1 MSGTKPAAT
10 AASTAAVASASSAA
24 SNAVSGAVSGA
35 ASGAVSA
42 GAKPASGAKSADTA
56 SADTKSAGAKSASA
70 ASAGAKSADTASA
83 GAASAVS
90 ERLVSLDAYRGFIM
104 LAMASSGLGFA
115 QVAKQPEVWER
126 FSGQWFDGVW
136 RWMWRTLAYQFD
148 HVAWTGCAF
157 WDLIQPSFMFMVGVS
172 MPFSNARRAKEG
184 QSVARRLAHV
194 LFRSAV
200 LVGLGVFLSSNGA
213 PLTNFTFVNVLTQIG
228 LGYPFLYLLS
238 EKSGRRD
245 NTGRWIGG
253 QLAAAA
259 VVLIGYGAWFAS
271 YTPTAEARAEV
282 EQALQA
288 AGKTL
293 DPATQFEGWAAHWN
307 KHGNAAAAVDRWLLN
322 CFPRAGDT
330 PEKRLFRFNDGGY
343 QTLNFLPSLATM
355 IFGLMAGTLLR
366 SNRSDS
372 AKLKWLLG
380 AAGLCFLATLPIDT
394 TLWPE
399 GLRQLGA
406 QWSLCPAVKR
416 IWTPTWAVFSAGWT
430 FAMLAAFYVVIDLRG
445 YRRWS
450 WPLVVVGVNS
460 ISMYCLSQLARPF
473 TKASLKTHLATI
485 DAWFPW
491 DPGFVGLLFSEQCPF
506 APVFERI
513 AVLFVLWCVCVWL
526 WRQRIFVR
534 I

>member
-1 MSGTKPAAT
+1 MSGSKPASAS
-10 AASTAAVASASSAA
+10 AANAASASS
-24 SNAVSGAVSGA
+24 G
-35 ASGAVSA
+35 
-42 GAKPASGAKSADTA
+42 A
-56 SADTKSAGAKSASA
+56 SAVSA
-70 ASAGAKSADTASA
+70 ASASSGASGAGPANASSGTSAARATDGVKADAVA
-83 GAASAVS
+83 G
-90 ERLVSLDAYRGFIM
+90 RLVSLDAYRGFIM

-115 QVAKQPEVWER
+115 QVAKKPEVLER
-126 FSGQWFDGVW
+126 FSGGWLDGVW
-136 RWMWRTLAYQFD
+136 RWLWQTLAYQFD

-172 MPFSNARRAKEG
+172 MPFSNARRAKDG
-184 QSVARRLAHV
+184 QSVTWRFVHV

-238 EKSGRRD
+238 EKSGRRE
-245 NTGRWIGG
+245 NTERWIWG
-253 QLAAAA
+253 QCAAAC
-259 VVLIGYGAWFAS
+259 VVLVGYGVWFAS
-271 YTPTAEARAEV
+271 YTPSPETRAEI
-282 EQALQA
+282 EQSLTA

-293 DPATQFEGWAAHWN
+293 DAATRFEGWAAHWD

-343 QTLNFLPSLATM
+343 QTLNFIPSLATM
-355 IFGLMAGTLLR
+355 IFGLMAGTMLR
-366 SNRSDS
+366 SDRSDS
-372 AKLKWLLG
+372 AKFKWLLG
-380 AAGLCFLATLPIDT
+380 AAGLCFLVTLPIDT
-394 TLWPE
+394 TLWPAWL
-399 GLRQLGA
+399 GKLGA
-406 QWSLCPAVKR
+406 NWSLCPAVKR
-416 IWTPTWAVFSAGWT
+416 IWTPTWAVFSSGWT
-430 FAMLAAFYVVIDLRG
+430 FAMLASFYVVIDRWG
-445 YRRWS
+445 YRLWS

-473 TKASLKTHLATI
+473 AKATLKTHLATV
-485 DAWFPW
+485 DVWFPW
-491 DPGFVGLLFSEQCPF
+491 EPGFVGLLFGEQCPF
-506 APVFERI
+506 VPIFERL

>member
-1 MSGTKPAAT
+1 MSGSKPAAASPA
-10 AASTAAVASASSAA
+10 AASPAAASPAAASPAAASSAA
-24 SNAVSGAVSGA
+24 A
-35 ASGAVSA
+35 A
-42 GAKPASGAKSADTA
+42 PAAAAPAAAA
-56 SADTKSAGAKSASA
+56 SADAAAG
-70 ASAGAKSADTASA
+70 
-83 GAASAVS
+83 
-90 ERLVSLDAYRGFIM
+90 RLVSLDAYRGFIM

-115 QVAKQPEVWER
+115 QVAKQPEFVER
-126 FSGQWFDGVW
+126 FAGQWLDGPW
-136 RWMWRTLAYQFD
+136 RWLWRTLAYQFD

-184 QSVARRLAHV
+184 QSVARRFVHV

-245 NTGRWIGG
+245 NTERWIWG
-253 QLAAAA
+253 QLAAA
-259 VVLIGYGAWFAS
+259 VLVLVAYGAWFAS
-271 YTPTAEARAEV
+271 YTPTAEVRAEV
-282 EQALQA
+282 EQSLQA

-293 DPATQFEGWAAHWN
+293 DPATQFTGWAARWD
-307 KHGNAAAAVDRWLLN
+307 KHTNAAAAVDRWLLN

-330 PEKRLFRFNDGGY
+330 PDKRVFRFNDGGY
-343 QTLNFLPSLATM
+343 QTLNFIPSLATM
-355 IFGLMAGTLLR
+355 IFGLMAGTMLR
-366 SNRSDS
+366 SNRPDA
-372 AKLKWLLG
+372 AKWKWLLG

-416 IWTPTWAVFSAGWT
+416 IWTPTWAVFSSGWT
-430 FAMLAAFYVVIDLRG
+430 FAMLAAFHVVIDRWG

-473 TKASLKTHLATI
+473 TKATLKTHLATV

-491 DPGFVGLLFSEQCPF
+491 DPGLVGVLFGEQCPF
-506 APVFERI
+506 TPVFERL